1 MSDPKTEIVLT
12 ITVTEKNGK
21 PHILVSGA
29 PAHEMPIVRSGLF
42 ADRHR
47 LLDEVWVEIKKRKP
61 QIVKV
66 KSEKPAVKKPTSIA
80 KDELKS
86 DQLVDEA
93 TEQIADEAPA
103 ADDGAPESGE
113 DDDTPIAT
121 GVRSDEPLPPIEG
134 DTIPEVTHG

>member
-1 MSDPKTEIVLT
+1 MNENKNEIVLT

-66 KSEKPAVKKPTSIA
+66 KAEKPATKPVASKSADEDKPTGQG
-80 KDELKS
+80 
-86 DQLVDEA
+86 DQLV
-93 TEQIADEAPA
+93 ADDIPA
-103 ADDGAPESGE
+103 ADNGAPESGE
-113 DDDTPIAT
+113 DGDTPIAT
-121 GVRSDEPLPPIEG
+121 GVRSDEPEQLPMIEG
-134 DTIPEVTHG
+134 DTTNG